1 MPRRTTAK
9 AAAKGARARP
19 AAKPPASTDLT
30 AALLADFAE
39 HGADAI
45 ARARDESPAQYLRLV
60 APLLEKEKGNPLAE
74 VSDEELAEMIAIL
87 REAIAA
93 AKAKRGDSAAPSG

>member
-1 MPRRTTAK
+1 MPRKTTAK
-9 AAAKGARARP
+9 AAAPRARARGAATPP
-19 AAKPPASTDLT
+19 AATDLT

-39 HGADAI
+39 HGTEAI
-45 ARARDESPAQYLRLV
+45 VRARDGNPIQYLRLV

-74 VSDEELAEMIAIL
+74 VSDKELAQMIAML

-93 AKAKRGDSAAPSG
+93 ANAGRGGR

>member
-1 MPRRTTAK
+1 MPRKTTAK
-9 AAAKGARARP
+9 AAARRPRARP
-19 AAKPPASTDLT
+19 AAKPSASTDLA

-45 ARARDESPAQYLRLV
+45 ARARDENPAQYLRLV
-60 APLLEKEKGNPLAE
+60 APLLENETTNPLAE
-74 VSDEELAEMIAIL
+74 VSDEELAEMIAML

-93 AKAKRGDSAAPSG
+93 AKARRGGG